1 MQVLGGEEKKI
12 MGYGRVST
20 VDFTLK
26 FRIFATFGTWQPV
39 ARLAGVLALSD
50 VRQTCA
56 ARRALSECALAGL
69 R

>member
-12 MGYGRVST
+12 MGYCRVST
-20 VDFTLK
+20 VDFTLN
-26 FRIFATFGTWQPV
+26 FCIFATFGTWQPV

-50 VRQTCA
+50 VRQTCG
-56 ARRALSECALAGL
+56 ARRALSEYAFVGL